1 MSRVKFFTVCALA
14 AFVAT
19 ASAELEPEQA
29 ERAVETRQSLLH
41 LMGWNI
47 GPLGAM
53 ARDRIEF
60 DAERVAT
67 NAQRLQ
73 ALSKMLSDAFAPDTR
88 GNDVT
93 TEALDAIWEQP
104 EDFAAKIEANMEAA
118 DNLVA
123 ATQTGDEAA
132 MREAIGRLGS
142 TCGSC
147 HDDFASTTKRCR
159 SEMPS
164 GWSGTGRSG
173 CGIGCSPS
181 PCSARG
187 SPASG
192 AATTGA
198 SGISGSARVRS
209 AC

>member
-1 MSRVKFFTVCALA
+1 MNRVSLFAACALLA
-14 AFVAT
+14 CSGMVGAQL
-19 ASAELEPEQA
+19 SQEQA
-29 ERAVETRQSLLH
+29 EGAVETRQALLRV
-41 LMGWNI
+41 MVWNF

-73 ALSKMLSDAFAPDTR
+73 ALTKMLSDAFGPDTR

-104 EDFAAKIEANMEAA
+104 DDFAAKIQANMEAA

-123 ATQTGDEAA
+123 ATQTGDEGA
-132 MREAIGRLGS
+132 MREAIGKLGS

-147 HDDFASTTKRCR
+147 HDDF
-159 SEMPS
+159 
-164 GWSGTGRSG
+164 
-173 CGIGCSPS
+173 
-181 PCSARG
+181 
-187 SPASG
+187 
-192 AATTGA
+192 
-198 SGISGSARVRS
+198 RVDD
-209 AC
+209 